1 MLMNSNSLAHKLR
14 TVYSLDTWQKIKPCD
29 VLLFRSDIN
38 CGYQYKGKAYSPL
51 YDSVGELFINRGLVV
66 SSVAKHFA
74 KLTGEKAH
82 NSPVSYNRAALI
94 QATFR
99 RFGTKGMAWANEQ
112 GQYLW
117 ERILD
122 KAKPYCVIGSQPNVG
137 LCRAGKVKG
146 VRVYDLQHGIIAD
159 EHLWYGKKC
168 RFDLS
173 ERDLPDGFLCWDE
186 SSAEALRKWAPQK
199 DIDVRV
205 VGNPWF
211 LRFLVKDPG
220 DSLVQEALMTGRI
233 FNNDKPVVLVSLQW
247 GLDLYYKYKG
257 FNDVIVDALE
267 KTILET
273 ADAYNWL
280 LRLHPVQLRGP
291 EKDRVQNYLSRTF
304 GHLTSVEWKKCSETA
319 LPIVLQ
325 QVDLHI
331 TEHSTV
337 VVEAGW
343 MGISSALLN
352 SHICSGGRLENIYS
366 HERGLG
372 MAEVLKHDK
381 NIIKQWIDD
390 KLKKGKG
397 DSTLQVAGYSLRV
410 FIDEIVRS
418 RGKVHET

>member
-1 MLMNSNSLAHKLR
+1 MLVDLTSFTHKFR
-14 TVYSLDTWQKIKPCD
+14 TACLPDTWQQIKPCD
-29 VLLFRSDIN
+29 VLLLRSDAK
-38 CGYQYKGKAYSPL
+38 CGYKYKGKAYSPL
-51 YDSVGELFINRGLVV
+51 YDSVGDLFINSGLVV
-66 SSVAKHFA
+66 SSVAAHFA
-74 KLTGEKAH
+74 ALTGEKAH
-82 NSPVSYNRAALI
+82 NSPVSYNRAALV
-94 QATFR
+94 QAIFR
-99 RFGTKGMAWANEQ
+99 RLGTLGMVWANRQ
-112 GQYLW
+112 RQYLW
-117 ERILD
+117 EKILD
-122 KAKPYCVIGSQPNVG
+122 KAKPYCVIGNQPNVD
-137 LCRAGKVKG
+137 LCRAGKNKG
-146 VRVYDLQHGIIAD
+146 VRIYDLQHGVISD
-159 EHLWYGKKC
+159 EHLWYGEKC
-168 RFDLS
+168 RNMPAN
-173 ERDLPDGFLCWDE
+173 DLPDGFLCWDE

-211 LRFLVKDPG
+211 LRFLVKDSG
-220 DSLVQEALMTGRI
+220 DSLVQEALITGQI
-233 FNNDKPVVLVSLQW
+233 FSNDKPVILVSLQW
-247 GLDLYYKYKG
+247 GLDLYYNHKG
-257 FNDVIVDALE
+257 FNGVMVDVLE

-273 ADAYNWL
+273 ADTYNWL

-291 EKDRVQNYLSRTF
+291 EKDRVQNYLARTF
-304 GHLTSVEWKKCSETA
+304 GHLTSVEWKKCSEIA

-343 MGISSALLN
+343 MGIYSALLN
-352 SHICSGGRLENIYS
+352 RHICSGGRLENIYS
-366 HERGLG
+366 YERRLG
-372 MAEVLKHDK
+372 MVDVLKHDK

>member
-1 MLMNSNSLAHKLR
+1 MLVDLTSSAFKLR
-14 TVYSLDTWQKIKPCD
+14 AAYLPDTWKQIKPCD

-38 CGYQYKGKAYSPL
+38 CGYRYKGKAYSPL
-51 YDSVGELFINRGLVV
+51 YDSVGDLFINRGLVV

-74 KLTGEKAH
+74 QLTGEKAH

-94 QATFR
+94 QAAFR
-99 RFGTKGMAWANEQ
+99 RFGAKGTAWANEQ

-122 KAKPYCVIGSQPNVG
+122 KAKPHCVIGSQPKFG

-146 VRVYDLQHGIIAD
+146 VRVYDLQHGVIAD

-168 RFDLS
+168 RFNLL

-220 DSLVQEALMTGRI
+220 DSLVQEELLTGRI
-233 FNNDKPVVLVSLQW
+233 FSNDKPVVLVSLQW
-247 GLDLYYKYKG
+247 GLGLYHANDG
-257 FNDVIVDALE
+257 FNGVMIDALE

-273 ADAYNWL
+273 ANTYNWL

-291 EKDRVQNYLSRTF
+291 EKVRLQNYLSRTF
-304 GHLTSVEWKKCSETA
+304 GHLTSVEWKKCSEIA

-343 MGISSALLN
+343 MGIYSALLN

-366 HERGLG
+366 YERGLG

-381 NIIKQWIDD
+381 NIIKQWIV
-390 KLKKGKG
+390 KTLNKGREK
-397 DSTLQVAGYSLRV
+397 STLKNASQNYYQ
-410 FIDEIVRS
+410 FIN
-418 RGKVHET
+418 ETVDAVQKKH

>member
-1 MLMNSNSLAHKLR
+1 
-14 TVYSLDTWQKIKPCD
+14 
-29 VLLFRSDIN
+29 
-38 CGYQYKGKAYSPL
+38 
-51 YDSVGELFINRGLVV
+51 VGDLFINRGLAV

-82 NSPVSYNRAALI
+82 NSPVSYNRSALV

-99 RFGTKGMAWANEQ
+99 RFGAKSTAWASKQ
-112 GQYLW
+112 GQQLW
-117 ERILD
+117 ESILD
-122 KAKPYCVIGSQPNVG
+122 QAKPYCVIGSQPHAS
-137 LCRAGKVKG
+137 LCRASKNKG
-146 VRVYDLQHGIIAD
+146 IRVYDLQHGVISD

-168 RFDLS
+168 RNMPS
-173 ERDLPDGFLCWDE
+173 KDLPDGFLCWDE
-186 SSAEALRKWAPQK
+186 PSAEALRKWAPQK

-220 DSLVQEALMTGRI
+220 DSLVQEALVTGRI
-233 FNNDKPVVLVSLQW
+233 FSNDKPVILVSLQW

-257 FNDVIVDALE
+257 FNGVMVDALE

-273 ADAYNWL
+273 ADTYNWL

-291 EKDRVQNYLSRTF
+291 EKDRVQNYLSSTF

-325 QVDLHI
+325 LADLHI

-343 MGISSALLN
+343 MGIHSALLN

-366 HERGLG
+366 YERGLG

-381 NIIKQWIDD
+381 NIIKQWLE
-390 KLKKGKG
+390 KTLNKGSEK
-397 DSTLQVAGYSLRV
+397 STLKNASQKFYQ
-410 FIDEIVRS
+410 FIDETVDAAQ
-418 RGKVHET
+418 KKH